1 MRTEF
6 RSLRTKQLDR
16 ALKPFIAARAV
27 SRPERGWLRAIREA
41 LGVSASDLAREMGIS
56 RSLPLLLE
64 KSEAENTIT
73 LKSLKAAANALDCEL
88 VYALVP
94 KAGSMA
100 ELSQNRLRTDA
111 TKHISDVEH
120 SMALENQAAGHV
132 EEAAEI
138 ETDRLARA
146 TGAGR

>member
-6 RSLRTKQLDR
+6 RSLRTRQLDR
-16 ALKPFIAARAV
+16 SLQPFLAARAI

-41 LGVSASDLAREMGIS
+41 IGVSASELARDMGTT

-94 KAGSMA
+94 RAGSIE
-100 ELSQNRLRTDA
+100 ELANQRFRTEA
-111 TKHISDVEH
+111 RKYVADVEH
-120 SMALENQAAGHV
+120 SMALENQAAGHT
-132 EEAAEI
+132 EEAEQI

-146 TGAGR
+146 AGR

>member
-6 RSLRTKQLDR
+6 RSLRTRQLDR
-16 ALKPFIAARAV
+16 SLQPFLAARAI

-41 LGVSASDLAREMGIS
+41 IGVSASELARDMGTT

-94 KAGSMA
+94 RAGAVEELADQRFRA
-100 ELSQNRLRTDA
+100 EARKYVA
-111 TKHISDVEH
+111 DVEH
-120 SMALENQAAGHV
+120 SMALENQAAGHI
-132 EEAAEI
+132 EEAAQI

-146 TGAGR
+146 AGAGR